1 MNKGFAREAASRAR
15 SALGSTGARI
25 LLVTVALVIGTVL
38 FLSIMNYRTTKNILQ
53 DRVGQLAEQMVT
65 LLGYKIDVNLKNDL
79 AMSDEMFSDA
89 AFLQQL
95 ANYDS
100 DDETVSFDG
109 SVGVENA
116 FKKYIAAQPNL
127 RSISFVPVGGDKLPL
142 STDRQLKT
150 EAIADAP
157 WFREAIGQD
166 GVAAWVTPR
175 DGGLLGSSSDELIGY
190 GRLLKAGISGA
201 KRDYVM
207 VVELALK
214 PLVQD
219 LEAVELTEQSRLY
232 LIGADGAVLARTA
245 MEGEG
250 GEDGEGSLGGEETS
264 ASASADRFDAA
275 KFGGEAGGY
284 TDAGAADSAYVA
296 YQRSPITGWYVAA
309 KTPERDL
316 TRDAQSFKRWAIVV
330 SLIAFAAA
338 VAVSAYLATRIGKP
352 LARLRQLMQ
361 RASGGDLTGRVKAV
375 GRDEIGV
382 VGRHFNAM
390 LDHLASLVAES
401 NRIAGEVARIAAG
414 TAGEAGTNA
423 RASDDILAAL
433 DEVAAGTESMATEA
447 ERGNHAVEDMHGPI
461 RSSAAVHREMA
472 VAVGQVG
479 DISDEG
485 MTLLRSLRA
494 SADRAEQIGL
504 GAMAQADKLQ
514 GSTEAIHRILE
525 SLTGFAK
532 QTRILALNATIEA
545 SRAGASGRGFSVIA
559 AEIGKL
565 ADTSRESIEL
575 ASDVVAAI
583 TSDADRSAQLNREM
597 YAVVREQADA
607 AADTE
612 RRFTQV
618 KSLMQAS
625 EDKLRALGDA
635 MALVSERQAVMS
647 GTVGSFAASA
657 EELFAISAD
666 VADKS
671 RQQYGTS
678 QSLLGM
684 AKQLEE
690 IAGRLQRA
698 MERFILEEV

>member
-1 MNKGFAREAASRAR
+1 MNKSFAREAASRAR

-25 LLVTVALVIGTVL
+25 LLVTVALVVGTVL

-89 AFLQQL
+89 AFLKLL
-95 ANYDS
+95 ADYDS

-157 WFREAIGQD
+157 WFKEAIRQD

-175 DGGLLGSSSDELIGY
+175 QGGLLGSSPDELLGY

-207 VVELALK
+207 VAELALK

-232 LIGADGAVLARTA
+232 LLGADGAVLARTA
-245 MEGEG
+245 MDREG
-250 GEDGEGSLGGEETS
+250 GEE
-264 ASASADRFDAA
+264 ASASTSDETFDAA
-275 KFGGEAGGY
+275 MFGGEAGGY
-284 TDAGAADSAYVA
+284 TDAGAADAAFVA
-296 YQRSPITGWYVAA
+296 YQRSPVTGWYVAA

-390 LDHLASLVAES
+390 LDHLAALVAES

-414 TAGEAGTNA
+414 TAGEAGSNA

-433 DEVAAGTESMATEA
+433 DEVASGTESMAAEA
-447 ERGNHAVEDMHGPI
+447 ERGNRAVEDMHEPI

-472 VAVGQVG
+472 VAVRQVG
-479 DISDEG
+479 DISDDG
-485 MTLLRSLRA
+485 MSLLRSLRE

-565 ADTSRESIEL
+565 ADTSRASIEL

-583 TSDADRSAQLNREM
+583 TADAERSAQLNRGM

-618 KSLMQAS
+618 KNLMEAS
-625 EDKLRALGDA
+625 EDKLKALGDA

-657 EELFAISAD
+657 EQLFAISAD

>member
-89 AFLQQL
+89 AFLKQL
-95 ANYDS
+95 ADYDS
-100 DDETVSFDG
+100 DDEAVSFDG

-127 RSISFVPVGGDKLPL
+127 RSISFAPVSGDKLPL
-142 STDRQLKT
+142 STDRQFKT

-157 WFREAIGQD
+157 WFKEAIAQD

-175 DGGLLGSSSDELIGY
+175 SGGLLGSSSDELLGY

-232 LIGADGAVLARTA
+232 LIGDDGAVLARTA
-245 MEGEG
+245 T
-250 GEDGEGSLGGEETS
+250 DDAVEEEASAS
-264 ASASADRFDAA
+264 ASASADTFDAA
-275 KFGGEAGGY
+275 RFGGEAGGY
-284 TDAGAADSAYVA
+284 TDAGAGDGAYVA

-414 TAGEAGTNA
+414 TAGEAGANA

-485 MTLLRSLRA
+485 MSLLRSLRA

-657 EELFAISAD
+657 EQLFAISAD